1 LRQICGH
8 GVRAVV
14 GQRTLAAPGVK
25 AGEVVMTLVD
35 ENWPNQDHAGRS
47 SWSWQ
52 DAFQPI
58 PEIFDWYKNHA
69 AAGTLILAAF
79 LVVKGYVIARGSL
92 ATALGILQYAGLT
105 SVIVAGLLSS
115 LPILTALMLGW
126 VVFRI
131 ARGRFPK
138 SVARPHK
145 ALACVLAGVLVLS
158 VFFTPVPYML
168 AAICLGLLAGLA
180 ARWKRDQWQAKL
192 SAAVA
197 VLIGAFATLLMLY
210 TVWVPHEIVVL
221 RPAAADIGLTPNER
235 AGYILGYVLADDPG
249 GWITI
254 LTSGSR
260 TIVRFRDA
268 NVKSVTVCEQVPHG
282 GFSDI
287 FYASPLWIS
296 GSRSLHLLHPGGYV
310 ACP

>member
-1 LRQICGH
+1 
-8 GVRAVV
+8 
-14 GQRTLAAPGVK
+14 
-25 AGEVVMTLVD
+25 MTVID
-35 ENWPNQDHAGRS
+35 ENRPNQDHTNRS
-47 SWSWQ
+47 SWSWE
-52 DAFQPI
+52 DAFKPI
-58 PEIFDWYKNHA
+58 PEIFGWYKDHA

-79 LVVKGYVIARGSL
+79 LIVKGYVIARGNL

-131 ARGRFPK
+131 VMGWFPGSDAR
-138 SVARPHK
+138 SQK
-145 ALACVLAGVLVLS
+145 ALACVLAGAFGLT
-158 VFFTPVPYML
+158 VFFTPAPYVL
-168 AAICLGLLAGLA
+168 AAVCLGLLAGLTEV
-180 ARWKRDQWQAKL
+180 RWPKRWQAKL
-192 SAAVA
+192 SAAVV
-197 VLIGAFATLLMLY
+197 VLVGAFATIMMLY
-210 TVWVPHEIVVL
+210 TLWVPHEIVVL
-221 RPAAADIGLTPNER
+221 RPVATGIGLTPNER
-235 AGYILGYVLADDPG
+235 AGYVLGYVLADDPG

-268 NVKSVTVCEQVPHG
+268 NVKSVTVCERIPHG

-287 FYASPLWIS
+287 FYASPLWNA
-296 GSRSLHLLHPGGYV
+296 GSRSLHLLRPGSYI